1 MAGLAGLDPDG
12 ARTPVEVV
20 ESQARDLARPQAQ
33 PGGEEQDRPVPKALR
48 RRVERGDQAGE
59 VGSTKVPRQGRQPA
73 AGHHRD
79 SLLQPVL
86 TQTLGPDEAQERSQR
101 GGEQLDR

>member
-1 MAGLAGLDPDG
+1 LTSENDVFGKD
-12 ARTPVEVV
+12 
-20 ESQARDLARPQAQ
+20 
-33 PGGEEQDRPVPKALR
+33 K
-48 RRVERGDQAGE
+48 AGE
-59 VGSTKVPRQGRQPA
+59 VGSTKVPRQGRRAA

-86 TQTLGPDEAQERSQR
+86 TQALGPGEAQERPQR